1 MKYIVTSGCS
11 FTRQYRRVGITG
23 TAEDFMEDS
32 ISQWKWPHFIQA
44 EYLHHK
50 VLNYG
55 NPTND
60 NAVIAQSI
68 LYAVNDLIKKGV
80 PTSDIK
86 VIVQWSGWSRNSAFV
101 SKDKQ
106 YEKNYFLNKDFV
118 KERDKDRYPINED
131 FAHIN
136 DFIES
141 DKKYIGENGYFILS
155 GGYHNGHVKAKAKE
169 YFEDYVD
176 HIFSAEERMI
186 EYLKNILLVQYFC
199 KSHNIEYKCF
209 TMHNNFS
216 KDYVNEDTFPIWKPI
231 DSKMSEAWFVIND
244 KFIPNTWNNDI
255 KIQFEKNPYTKYLF
269 DMIDFDKFWFYKEEG
284 VTKYGG
290 QVEWSI
296 KKYNEEEV
304 SDNENIPNIIWLE
317 CRSEWD
323 NGKRSRAELI
333 EFLERTVYW
342 QHTSPYLNRKFVKEE
357 LKDFLK

>member
-106 YEKNYFLNKDFV
+106 YEKNYQHYFSIYYQLFSISAERGSATANKKSRSANAGRKLQQYV
-118 KERDKDRYPINED
+118 SV
-131 FAHIN
+131 FAG
-136 DFIES
+136 IE
-141 DKKYIGENGYFILS
+141 KYINRRERIFPGYF
-155 GGYHNGHVKAKAKE
+155 K
-169 YFEDYVD
+169 
-176 HIFSAEERMI
+176 
-186 EYLKNILLVQYFC
+186 
-199 KSHNIEYKCF
+199 
-209 TMHNNFS
+209 
-216 KDYVNEDTFPIWKPI
+216 
-231 DSKMSEAWFVIND
+231 
-244 KFIPNTWNNDI
+244 
-255 KIQFEKNPYTKYLF
+255 
-269 DMIDFDKFWFYKEEG
+269 
-284 VTKYGG
+284 
-290 QVEWSI
+290 
-296 KKYNEEEV
+296 
-304 SDNENIPNIIWLE
+304 
-317 CRSEWD
+317 
-323 NGKRSRAELI
+323 KRSHLFRNG
-333 EFLERTVYW
+333 FSRERF
-342 QHTSPYLNRKFVKEE
+342 YL
-357 LKDFLK
+357 